1 MVYNRFERSTFSS
14 LRLCRRYL
22 TSDGDYS
29 SRVRTDSSDEI
40 GDLAAAFNQMAED
53 LERVEQLRTDM
64 ISNAARELRSPLTN
78 IQGYL
83 EALHDG
89 IVLPTQETLELLQEE
104 ALRLTHLVE
113 DPLKLARADAAKANL
128 LLEDVNISVL
138 TLRIL
143 RSFELN
149 LAKKLIRV
157 QTELDEKSHTLA
169 DRDKITQVIENLI
182 KNALQYTPEGGTVFV
197 RVQKS
202 NGKITFAIENNGPG
216 IDPSDL
222 PLIFERFYRG
232 EKSRSRDYGGTG
244 IGLTIVKELVEAHG
258 GKVEVKSTP
267 VETVFSFA
275 LPTR

>member
-1 MVYNRFERSTFSS
+1 
-14 LRLCRRYL
+14 
-22 TSDGDYS
+22 
-29 SRVRTDSSDEI
+29 
-40 GDLAAAFNQMAED
+40 
-53 LERVEQLRTDM
+53 M
-64 ISNAARELRSPLTN
+64 ISNVAHELRSPLTN

-89 IVLPTQETLELLQEE
+89 VVLPTQETFELLQEE
-104 ALRLTHLVE
+104 ALRLTNLVE
-113 DPLKLARADAAKANL
+113 DLLKLARADAAKANL
-128 LLEDVNISVL
+128 LLEDVNISIL
-138 TLRIL
+138 TLHIL

-149 LAKKLIRV
+149 LAKKRIRV
-157 QTELDEKSHTLA
+157 QTELDEKSHAIA

-182 KNALQYTPEGGTVFV
+182 KNALQYTPEGGTICI
-197 RVQKS
+197 RVQES

-216 IDPSDL
+216 IDHNDL

-232 EKSRSRDYGGTG
+232 EKSRSKDYGGTG